1 MKRLLLLAA
10 VSLTL
15 ACATVPPNLSPQAT
29 AAFKGTQVVKALDIL
44 RDTAIDANAQT
55 PPLLSTEVTRQVVS
69 YHQSTVKIIQAAPS
83 GWAPVAQTGL
93 DELVKNLAP
102 PDKALLAPYIALIKS
117 VIAEVTR

>member
-1 MKRLLLLAA
+1 MKRLFLFAA

-15 ACATVPPNLSPQAT
+15 ACATVPPNLTPAAT

-44 RDTAIDANAQT
+44 RDTAVDANAQT
-55 PPLLSTEVTRQVVS
+55 PPLLSEAVTRKVVL
-69 YHQSTVKIIQAAPS
+69 YHQSTVKIIQASPA
-83 GWAPVAQTGL
+83 GWVPVAQTGL

-102 PDKALLAPYIALIKS
+102 PDKTLLAPYVALIKS